1 MGTLLGRLPTLGIV
15 FGFFAGDPSSSE
27 LMLSEGNGRGSH
39 FIPKFWVII
48 MGGNTRPG
56 CVQASIVVH
65 LEIPTLTFIKS
76 FIMAKSTPSSN
87 PMESAA
93 SDVDT
98 LLAQAGKLLTLGG
111 KIMGSMANETEQT
124 LAVLY
129 SADLSTMV
137 KVDRH
142 GSRASKI
149 LHSLEDDSEPTGM
162 PTRLRGFLEGLLSNS
177 YVDKMYSYKNT
188 SVSERQRKLHAQHR
202 ELMLMNLS
210 SLLTRIKSMMALP
223 LISIRRGIENK
234 YLGCPTH
241 LWNISRAYREVVGE
255 KWVDDALACPSV
267 KAWKAPPREPLS
279 EEIDLCCRDNLEWYR
294 SVKFAR
300 HKEGKKLENELLHTV
315 TGEHFHIPAS
325 LVDHLPDPL
334 LGNDWPFMGT

>member
-1 MGTLLGRLPTLGIV
+1 
-15 FGFFAGDPSSSE
+15 
-27 LMLSEGNGRGSH
+27 
-39 FIPKFWVII
+39 
-48 MGGNTRPG
+48 MGGSTGPG
-56 CVQASIVVH
+56 CAQASIVVH
-65 LEIPTLTFIKS
+65 LKIPASTFIKS

-87 PMESAA
+87 PKKGAA

-98 LLAQAGKLLTLGG
+98 LLAEAGKLLTLGG
-111 KIMGSMANETEQT
+111 KLMGSMANETEHA

-129 SADLSTMV
+129 SVDLSKMV

-142 GSRASKI
+142 GSRAFKI
-149 LHSLEDDSEPTGM
+149 LCSLHDDSRPTRM

-177 YVDKMYSYKNT
+177 YVDKMYSYNNT

-210 SLLTRIKSMMALP
+210 SLLTRIKSMQALP

-255 KWVDDALACPSV
+255 KWVDDALAAPSV
-267 KAWKAPPREPLS
+267 AAWKAPPREPLS

-325 LVDHLPDPL
+325 LVDHLPDPQ
-334 LGNDWPFMGT
+334 LGNDWPFMGTYNYTDAVVTCPEMELFLQPLWTKCRG